1 MRSPWVNAVSY
12 IGTTPAVNPVPFI
25 DYINK
30 LIRRYK
36 DRVLAPKKPAGDEKP
51 KEPKQPKEPKE
62 PKEPKKPKDPKKP
75 DKPEPPK
82 PPKEGDDGDPDIHLP
97 EE

>member
-1 MRSPWVNAVSY
+1 MKVVNAVSY

-51 KEPKQPKEPKE
+51 KEPKQPKDPKD
-62 PKEPKKPKDPKKP
+62 PKKPDQPKDPKKP
-75 DKPEPPK
+75 DKPEQPQS
-82 PPKEGDDGDPDIHLP
+82 PKEGGDGNPDIHLP

>member
-1 MRSPWVNAVSY
+1 MKVVNAVSY

-51 KEPKQPKEPKE
+51 KEPKQPKDPKD
-62 PKEPKKPKDPKKP
+62 PKTPDQPKDPKKP
-75 DKPEPPK
+75 DKPEQPQ
-82 PPKEGDDGDPDIHLP
+82 PPKEGGGGNPDIHLP

>member
-1 MRSPWVNAVSY
+1 MKVVNAVSY
-12 IGTTPAVNPVPFI
+12 IGTTPAVDPVPFI

-51 KEPKQPKEPKE
+51 KEPKQPKDPKD
-62 PKEPKKPKDPKKP
+62 PKTPDQPKDPKKP
-75 DKPEPPK
+75 DKPEQPQ
-82 PPKEGDDGDPDIHLP
+82 PPKEGCDGNPDIHLP
-97 EE
+97 KE

>member
-1 MRSPWVNAVSY
+1 MKVVNAVSY

-25 DYINK
+25 DNINK

-36 DRVLAPKKPAGDEKP
+36 DRVLAPKKPADDGKP
-51 KEPKQPKEPKE
+51 KEPKQPKEPK
-62 PKEPKKPKDPKKP
+62 DPKRP
-75 DKPEPPK
+75 DKPEQPQ
-82 PPKEGDDGDPDIHLP
+82 PPKEGGDGNPDIHLP

>member
-1 MRSPWVNAVSY
+1 MKVVNAVSY

-51 KEPKQPKEPKE
+51 KEPKQPKD
-62 PKEPKKPKDPKKP
+62 PKDPKKP
-75 DKPEPPK
+75 DKPEQPQ
-82 PPKEGDDGDPDIHLP
+82 PPKEGGDGNPDIHLP